1 MTFKT
6 KLLASTAALL
16 IVTGGAV
23 LADGH
28 ATHPDTGV
36 ALASDQSFT
45 YSILDDFPSIDPALV
60 EDVEGASV
68 ARDLFEGLMTEDAN
82 GAVQPGVATGFEVSE
97 DGLTYTFTLRENAK
111 WSNGDPV
118 VAGDF
123 VYGLQRAANPETA
136 SEYAWYL
143 EVMGVENAAAVTAG
157 DMPLDALGISA
168 PDDFT
173 VVYTNDAPRPY
184 FPQMTTFPTTFPQH
198 RATIEAH
205 GDQWTRAENMVSN
218 GAYVLSD
225 YVPAEKLVRSRNAM
239 YWDNDNTIIEE
250 ITALIIND
258 SNQALTLY
266 LAGEIDVVMD
276 VPAGQFPRL
285 NAEYP
290 GEALSLPSSCTYYY
304 QFNQSDSGPEA
315 LKDVRVR
322 QALSLAVNRDII
334 TDNVLAGGQRPSW
347 TLTHWAIAG
356 WEQPEIAVASMT
368 QDERNAMAVEL
379 MAEAGYGDDNPLT
392 LEIVYNTSDSHQSVA
407 VAVGQMWKQ
416 TLGVDVTLA
425 NQEWA
430 TFLDTR
436 GEQNYEVARG
446 GWCADYNEPST
457 YTDLLT
463 SGSAYNDGKY
473 IDADI
478 DALAQE
484 AKFAEDA
491 MPLYRE
497 MEQIASDNAYF
508 LPIYHYAS
516 VRMIAPDMENWPT
529 ENLLQ
534 NWYSKDLYI
543 SASE

>member
-6 KLLASTAALL
+6 KLLASTAAIL
-16 IVTGGAV
+16 IATGGMA

-28 ATHPDTGV
+28 ATHPMSGM
-36 ALASDQSFT
+36 ALATDQSFS

-68 ARDLFEGLMTEDAN
+68 ARDLFEGLMTENASGD
-82 GAVQPGVATGFEVSE
+82 VMPGVATGYEVSE
-97 DGLTYTFTLRENAK
+97 DGLTYTFTLRENAV

-143 EVMGVENAAAVTAG
+143 EVMGVVNAGAVNAG
-157 DMPLDALGISA
+157 EMPLDALGISA
-168 PDDFT
+168 PDDRT
-173 VVYTNDAPRPY
+173 VVYTIDAPRPY

-198 RATIEAH
+198 QATIDAH
-205 GDQWTRAENMVSN
+205 GSDWTKAENMVSN
-218 GAYVLSD
+218 GAYVLSE
-225 YVPAEKLVRSRNAM
+225 YVPGEKLVRSRNAN
-239 YWDNDNTIIEE
+239 YWNNDATIIDEV
-250 ITALIIND
+250 TALIIND
-258 SNQALTLY
+258 SNQALTRY
-266 LAGEIDVVMD
+266 LAGEVDVVMD

-315 LKDVRVR
+315 LQDVRVR
-322 QALSLAVNRDII
+322 QALSLAVNRDVI

-347 TLTHWAIAG
+347 TLTHWAIGG
-356 WEQPEIAVASMT
+356 WQQPEIAAEAMT
-368 QDERNAMAVEL
+368 QDERNAMAHAL
-379 MAEAGYGDDNPLT
+379 MAEAGYSDDNPLNI
-392 LEIVYNTSDSHQSVA
+392 EIIYNTSDSHQSVA
-407 VAVGQMWKQ
+407 VAISQMWKQ
-416 TLGVDVTLA
+416 TLGVETTLA

-436 GEQNYEVARG
+436 GEQNYEIARS

-463 SGSAYNDGKY
+463 SASNYNDGKY

-478 DALAQE
+478 DALSEE

-516 VRMIAPDMENWPT
+516 VRMISSDLENWPT

-543 SASE
+543 SAAE